1 MTREERLLNI
11 RKMAKEISRSVS
23 STGYKN
29 NEHMLKSAVD
39 HLSTALLL
47 LCNEDLIKMGNDDI
61 EKIELKLKIAYDSIM
76 LSS

>member
-1 MTREERLLNI
+1 MTREKRLLNI

-23 STGYKN
+23 SAGYKI

-39 HLSTALLL
+39 HLSTALLF
-47 LCNEDLIKMGNDDI
+47 LCNEDLIKMGNDNKEI
-61 EKIELKLKIAYDSIM
+61 IELKLKIAYDSIL